1 MTPTRPMDAEARI
14 ARVES
19 LLEQVLQELR
29 GKKVRALKRS
39 RAVAHRA
46 VGIEENKAVRY
57 QTSELLRAR
66 VRRALSERR

>member
-1 MTPTRPMDAEARI
+1 MTPTRPMDAETRI
-14 ARVES
+14 ARIES

-29 GKKVRALKRS
+29 AKKVRASKRS

-46 VGIEENKAVRY
+46 AGIEENKAVRY

-66 VRRALSERR
+66 VRRALSEGR

>member
-1 MTPTRPMDAEARI
+1 MMPARPMDNEARF
-14 ARVES
+14 ARIES

-29 GKKVRALKRS
+29 GKKVRASKRS
-39 RAVAHRA
+39 RAVAHHA
-46 VGIEENKAVRY
+46 AGIEENKAVRY